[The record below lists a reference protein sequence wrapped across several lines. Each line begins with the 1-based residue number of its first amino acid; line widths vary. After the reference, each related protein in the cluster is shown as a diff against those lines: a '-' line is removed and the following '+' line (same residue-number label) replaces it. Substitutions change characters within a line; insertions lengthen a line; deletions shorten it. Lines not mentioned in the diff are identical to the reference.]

1 MKQGDTTVVQ
11 IQGIEVGQAVV
22 ERVEGN
28 QVTLIIPAQ
37 RVVMGL
43 RTELTPGDNAPKDT
57 SGTER
62 IIEGAERSAAAGGEI
77 VDLAPV
83 QPVEPAVQPA
93 QPTVLPELEPND
105 PAAVESDSAAGKTVA
120 DAAARADVVEPE
132 KKVESPVTIT
142 SADGRS
148 YTLPPGTTWEDLN
161 EPAANE

>member
-1 MKQGDTTVVQ
+1 MKQGDTTSVQ

-28 QVTLIIPAQ
+28 QVTLVIPAQ

-43 RTELTPGDNAPKDT
+43 RTELTSGEPAPADT

-83 QPVEPAVQPA
+83 ETANAVQPVA
-93 QPTVLPELEPND
+93 PVLPE
-105 PAAVESDSAAGKTVA
+105 VEDNTPEAIEADSAAGKTAA
-120 DAAARADVVEPE
+120 DLLAQPE